1 MNMNKRI
8 HYILGVSALLFV
20 FLFART
26 AYLQLWDSPDTGV
39 ALAEKALKYR
49 TQVISA
55 EEYYRGEILDRNL
68 LSLTDSQVKPAL
80 IVFPSSINDLNALA
94 KALSVLIE
102 MTPSEISTRI
112 KREQDLYGSRTPVI
126 VKTNLTEGEIQQLQS
141 SVIAATAV
149 IPMKIRYGENSLARH
164 IVGYLNR
171 IDSAQW
177 QELREN
183 KKTTDT
189 NSSLP
194 TAYKITDNIGVS
206 GLEGKY
212 EEVLRG
218 SRSQDKIL
226 GLTDANGKLLPG
238 LGYKRQN
245 DSSDPWRNHLVLT
258 LDKRYQGIVE
268 RVMDEQIIR
277 GAVVV
282 LDIASGDILA
292 VASRPNFEQNKIEK
306 YLDGRDELI
315 DRTSRV
321 AFYPGSVFKMTVA
334 AGVLEEGLVAPGEK
348 FNCTGVHE
356 FNDGTVISCL
366 RPHGEV
372 NMEEAVSRSCNT
384 TFVQLGQRL
393 GNAKFYEYASRLGFT
408 VNINTASPP
417 ALLGNASIGQQGV
430 LVSPLQIANLYATI
444 ARDGRYR
451 PTRLLSSIRNYQ
463 GDLIYEYPNQPAVQA
478 ISTETAKILQKALVS
493 AVQSGSGLQGWLDG
507 YGTAGKTGTAQTNNT
522 DKVIAWFAGYTP
534 VDTPRLAIAVMVEE
548 NAAGAFT
555 GLRGGDNAAPV
566 FKEIAE
572 EILAL
577 ENILENES

>member
-8 HYILGVSALLFV
+8 NYILGISAFLFI
-20 FLFART
+20 FIFART
-26 AYLQLWDSPDTGV
+26 AYLQLWDGPNTGV
-39 ALAEKALKYR
+39 ALAEKALKHR
-49 TQVISA
+49 TQVISV

-80 IVFPSSINDLNALA
+80 AVFPSSIDNMNNLAAKLSALIDMPA
-94 KALSVLIE
+94 SQISALV
-102 MTPSEISTRI
+102 
-112 KREQDLYGSRTPVI
+112 KREQDIYGSRTPVI
-126 VKTNLTEGEIQQLQS
+126 VKPNLSEAEVQQLQS
-141 SVIAATAV
+141 SAIAGTSV
-149 IPMKIRYGENSLARH
+149 VPLKTRYGADSLARH

-171 IDSAQW
+171 IDTAQW
-177 QELREN
+177 QELRES

-189 NSSLP
+189 NASLP
-194 TAYKITDNIGVS
+194 TAYRITDVIGVS

-218 SRSQDKIL
+218 SRSQDRIL
-226 GLTDANGKLLPG
+226 SLTDANGRLLPG
-238 LGYKRQN
+238 LGYKRQD
-245 DSSDPWRNHLVLT
+245 DSTDPWRNHLVLT
-258 LDKRYQGIVE
+258 LDKRYQEITE
-268 RVMDEQIIR
+268 RVMDAHIIR

-282 LDIASGDILA
+282 LDISTGDILA
-292 VASRPNFEQNKIEK
+292 AASRPNFEQNKIADF
-306 YLDGRDELI
+306 LDGRDELI

-334 AGVLEEGLVAPGEK
+334 SGVLEEGLVTLDEK
-348 FNCTGVHE
+348 FICTGTHE
-356 FNDGTVISCL
+356 FNDGTIISCL

-372 NMEEAVSRSCNT
+372 TMEQAIGLSCNT

-393 GNAKFYEYASRLGFT
+393 GNAKFYEYASKLGFT
-408 VNINTASPP
+408 VNISNASPP

-451 PTRLLSSIRNYQ
+451 PTRLLSAIRNYQ
-463 GDLIYEYPNQPAVQA
+463 GDVIYEYPTQPSVQA
-478 ISTETAKILQKALVS
+478 FSSETAEILQKALVN
-493 AVQSGSGLQGWLDG
+493 AVRGGSGMHGWLDG

-522 DKVIAWFAGYTP
+522 DKVIAWFAGFTP
-534 VDTPRLAIAVMVEE
+534 ADNPRLAIAVMVEE
-548 NAAGAFT
+548 NAAGAYT

-572 EILAL
+572 EILA
-577 ENILENES
+577 IENES